1 MSIRVERDADR
12 AAVLDLHRAAFG
24 DHGDVVVALVDAL
37 RDADGAVSLVDDD
50 EGAGVIGHVMLSTA
64 LLDTPRRLVTIS
76 VLSPLAVV
84 PNRQRSGTGTRLV
97 RAALAAAEGRRV
109 AMVVLEGSPRYY
121 ARFGFRPGGSLELR
135 RPSLRIPPEA
145 FQAVSLTTF
154 EPWMTG
160 TVVYP
165 DAFWR
170 VDAVGLREAA

>member
-1 MSIRVERDADR
+1 M
-12 AAVLDLHRAAFG
+12 LDLHRAAFG

-37 RDADGAVSLVDDD
+37 HEVDGTFSLVYDDGAGRL
-50 EGAGVIGHVMLSTA
+50 AGHVMLSTA

-84 PNRQRSGTGTRLV
+84 PDRQRTGTGSGLV
-97 RAALAAAEGRRV
+97 RAALAAADAQRTP
-109 AMVVLEGSPRYY
+109 MVVLEGSPRYY

-135 RPSLRIPPEA
+135 RPSLRVPPEA
-145 FQAVSLTTF
+145 FQAVPLTTY

-170 VDAVGLREAA
+170 VDAVGLRELG

>member
-1 MSIRVERDADR
+1 M
-12 AAVLDLHRAAFG
+12 LDLHRAAFG
-24 DHGDVVVALVDAL
+24 DHGDVVVALVEAL
-37 RDADGAVSLVDDD
+37 HEVDSPLSLVEDEDGAGL
-50 EGAGVIGHVMLSTA
+50 AGHVMLSTA
-64 LLDTPRRLVTIS
+64 LLDTARRLVTIS

-84 PNRQRSGTGTRLV
+84 PDRRRTGTGSGLV
-97 RAALAAAEGRRV
+97 RAALAAAD
-109 AMVVLEGSPRYY
+109 AQLTPMVVLEGSPRYY

-145 FQAVSLTTF
+145 FQAVPLPTY

-170 VDAVGLREAA
+170 VDAVGLREPG